1 MEEGKLQT
9 FTKKLLCWTKLFS
22 YREKYWNNY
31 ETLSPAPLTGLKQ
44 KREGIIDWQKTK
56 ILGPACPKNK
66 EMGGG
71 VYQMFWISTR
81 WVKKKRESK
90 ERGNRVETLQPK
102 GIIKKCWKTNFSDFS
117 RPTSIFFSHRSG
129 FVVLFVYSGLL

>member
-1 MEEGKLQT
+1 MAEDKNTRASQPVLKI
-9 FTKKLLCWTKLFS
+9 KKWGERVSDVLNF
-22 YREKYWNNY
+22 Y
-31 ETLSPAPLTGLKQ
+31 EMSQ
-44 KREGIIDWQKTK
+44 
-56 ILGPACPKNK
+56 
-66 EMGGG
+66 
-71 VYQMFWISTR
+71 
-81 WVKKKRESK
+81 KKKRESK

>member
-1 MEEGKLQT
+1 MAEDKNTRASQPVLKI
-9 FTKKLLCWTKLFS
+9 KKWGAECIRCSEFLRDES
-22 YREKYWNNY
+22 
-31 ETLSPAPLTGLKQ
+31 
-44 KREGIIDWQKTK
+44 
-56 ILGPACPKNK
+56 
-66 EMGGG
+66 
-71 VYQMFWISTR
+71 
-81 WVKKKRESK
+81 KKKRESK